1 MTIGKGWI
9 IGFVLLF
16 ALSLAGNL
24 FAGGLMLGRHFFQP
38 TSPTVEGAAQRFFET
53 VPEAA
58 RPVIRRHLRDQ
69 AIEIALELRQIRQA
83 RQHVAEV
90 VGRPTLDDKALAD
103 AFAQFRVAHD
113 RAAGADPQ
121 DDGAGDRRA
130 TAGRTRA
137 MAEPLARR
145 RAAADALRAAA
156 AVTPR

>member
-90 VGRPTLDDKALAD
+90 VGRPELDHAALAD
-103 AFAQFRVAHD
+103 AFAQLRSRTTALQELIHRTMAQAIEELPPDV
-113 RAAGADPQ
+113 RAQWQSRWRGGA
-121 DDGAGDRRA
+121 
-130 TAGRTRA
+130 
-137 MAEPLARR
+137 L
-145 RAAADALRAAA
+145 LRM
-156 AVTPR
+156 R